1 MMKLYLIIAL
11 SILIGACGV
20 DDSITVTPTL
30 RRMPTATPLPLIP
43 SAPTNTPPPL
53 PTLPP
58 TPAPVAYKIQK
69 GDTLIAIASKF
80 NVSLEAIDKLNP
92 GLNPGNLQPG
102 QTILLPPDTQGL
114 AAASIPLPAI
124 TPLPITLGAFYCSP
138 TPSSSVICL
147 SEFKNTGNA
156 PIVNLSVQVNLLNAD
171 NSPGANAVAFS
182 PLDVIPIGVS
192 VPLAAM
198 FPQAALSSNRVASSA
213 VLTAES
219 ASALAERFVMLNV
232 SGASGSSSPSGFIIN
247 GIVIN
252 PASVEVKSVVIVA
265 TVYNAVGTVAGYRK
279 IILNGTIAPRGNT
292 PFSITMAGISEV
304 TRWAVIAQAHIR

>member
-1 MMKLYLIIAL
+1 MKKIWIIAI
-11 SILIGACGV
+11 SILISACGV
-20 DDSITVTPTL
+20 DDSITLTPTL
-30 RRMPTATPLPLIP
+30 RRMPTTTPLPLIP
-43 SAPTNTPPPL
+43 GAPTNTPPPL

-92 GLNPGNLQPG
+92 GLNPANLQPG

-124 TPLPITLGAFYCSP
+124 TPLPITLGTFYCSP

-147 SEFKNTGNA
+147 SEYKNTGDA
-156 PIVNLSVQVNLLNAD
+156 PILNLSAQVNLLNAD
-171 NSPGANAVAFS
+171 NSPGANAVAYS

-213 VLTAES
+213 MLTAES
-219 ASALAERFVMLNV
+219 ASALAERYVMLNV
-232 SGASGSSSPSGFIIN
+232 SGVAGSSSSSGFIIN
-247 GIVIN
+247 GSVIN

-265 TVYNAVGTVAGYRK
+265 TVYNAAGAVTSYRK

-292 PFSITMAGISEV
+292 TFSITMAGISEV

>member
-1 MMKLYLIIAL
+1 MKKFWIIAL
-11 SILIGACGV
+11 SILISACGV
-20 DDSITVTPTL
+20 DDSITLTPTL
-30 RRMPTATPLPLIP
+30 RRMPTTTPLPLIP
-43 SAPTNTPPPL
+43 GAPTNTPPPL

-92 GLNPGNLQPG
+92 GLNPANLQPG

-156 PIVNLSVQVNLLNAD
+156 PILNLSAQVNLLNAD
-171 NSPGANAVAFS
+171 NSPGANAVAYS
-182 PLDVIPIGVS
+182 PLDVIPVGVS

-219 ASALAERFVMLNV
+219 ASALVDRYVMLNV
-232 SGASGSSSPSGFIIN
+232 SGVTGSSSSSGFIIN
-247 GIVIN
+247 GSVIN

-265 TVYNAVGTVAGYRK
+265 TVYNSAGAVASYRK
-279 IILNGTIAPRGNT
+279 IILNGAIAPRGNT
-292 PFSITMAGISEV
+292 PFSITMAGITEV

>member
-1 MMKLYLIIAL
+1 MKNFWIIAL

-20 DDSITVTPTL
+20 DNSITVTPTL
-30 RRMPTATPLPLIP
+30 RRMPTTTPLPLVP
-43 SAPTNTPPPL
+43 NAPTNTPPPL

-92 GLNPGNLQPG
+92 GLNPANLQPG

-156 PIVNLSVQVNLLNAD
+156 PIVNLSAQVNLLNAD

-182 PLDVIPIGVS
+182 PLDVIPVGVS

-213 VLTAES
+213 VLTAEA

-232 SGASGSSSPSGFIIN
+232 SGAAGSSSPSGFIIN
-247 GIVIN
+247 GNVIN

-265 TVYNAVGTVAGYRK
+265 TVYNAAGAVTSYRK
-279 IILNGTIAPRGNT
+279 IILNGTIAPRGST
-292 PFSITMAGISEV
+292 TFSITMAGITEA
-304 TRWAVIAQAHIR
+304 TQWTVIAQARTR

>member
-1 MMKLYLIIAL
+1 MKNFWIITL
-11 SILIGACGV
+11 SILISACGV
-20 DDSITVTPTL
+20 NDSITVTPTL
-30 RRMPTATPLPLIP
+30 RRMPTTTPLPLIP
-43 SAPTNTPPPL
+43 GAPTNTPPPL

-92 GLNPGNLQPG
+92 GLNPASLQPG

-114 AAASIPLPAI
+114 AAAPIPLPAI
-124 TPLPITLGAFYCSP
+124 TPLPITLGTFYCSP

-156 PIVNLSVQVNLLNAD
+156 PIVNLSAQVNLLNAD
-171 NSPGANAVAFS
+171 NSPGANAVAYS
-182 PLDVIPIGVS
+182 PLDVIPVGVS

-219 ASALAERFVMLNV
+219 ASALAERYVTLNV
-232 SGASGSSSPSGFIIN
+232 SGAAGSSSPSGYIIN
-247 GIVIN
+247 GSVIN

-265 TVYNAVGTVAGYRK
+265 TVYNSAGAVAGYRK
-279 IILNGTIAPRGNT
+279 IILSVVIAARGAT
-292 PFSITMAGISEV
+292 PFSITLAGITEV
-304 TRWAVIAQAHIR
+304 TRWAVIAQARTQ

>member
-1 MMKLYLIIAL
+1 MKNFWIIAF
-11 SILIGACGV
+11 SILISACGV
-20 DDSITVTPTL
+20 NDSITLTPTL
-30 RRMPTATPLPLIP
+30 RRMPTTTPLPLIP

-92 GLNPGNLQPG
+92 GLNPANLQPG

-114 AAASIPLPAI
+114 TAASIPLPVI
-124 TPLPITLGAFYCSP
+124 TPLPITLGTFYCSP

-156 PIVNLSVQVNLLNAD
+156 PILNLSAQVNLLNAD
-171 NSPGANAVAFS
+171 NSPGANAVAYS
-182 PLDVIPIGVS
+182 PFDVIPVGVS

-198 FPQAALSSNRVASSA
+198 FPQASLSSNRVASSA

-232 SGASGSSSPSGFIIN
+232 SGAAGSSSPSGFIIN
-247 GIVIN
+247 GSVIN
-252 PASVEVKSVVIVA
+252 PAGVEVKSVVIVA
-265 TVYNAVGTVAGYRK
+265 TVYNSASAVTGYRK
-279 IILNGTIAPRGNT
+279 IILNGTIAPRGST
-292 PFSITMAGISEV
+292 TFSITMAGITEV
-304 TRWAVIAQAHIR
+304 TRWAVIAQARTQ

>member
-1 MMKLYLIIAL
+1 MKNFWIIAF
-11 SILIGACGV
+11 SILISACGV

-30 RRMPTATPLPLIP
+30 RRMPTTTPLPLIP

-92 GLNPGNLQPG
+92 GLNPANLQPG

-114 AAASIPLPAI
+114 TAASIPLPAI
-124 TPLPITLGAFYCSP
+124 TPLPITLGTFYCSP

-156 PIVNLSVQVNLLNAD
+156 PILNLSAQVNLLNAD
-171 NSPGANAVAFS
+171 NSPGANAVAYS
-182 PLDVIPIGVS
+182 PFDVIPVGVS

-198 FPQAALSSNRVASSA
+198 FPQASLSSNRVASSA

-232 SGASGSSSPSGFIIN
+232 SGAAGSSSPSGFIIN
-247 GIVIN
+247 GSVIN

-265 TVYNAVGTVAGYRK
+265 TVYNSASAVTGYRK
-279 IILNGTIAPRGNT
+279 IILNGTIAPRGST
-292 PFSITMAGISEV
+292 TFSITMAGITEV
-304 TRWAVIAQAHIR
+304 TRWAVIAQARTQ

>member
-1 MMKLYLIIAL
+1 
-11 SILIGACGV
+11 
-20 DDSITVTPTL
+20 
-30 RRMPTATPLPLIP
+30 
-43 SAPTNTPPPL
+43 
-53 PTLPP
+53 LPP
-58 TPAPVAYKIQK
+58 TPAPVAYKIQT

-147 SEFKNTGNA
+147 SEFKNTGDA
-156 PIVNLSVQVNLLNAD
+156 PILNLSAQVNLLNAD
-171 NSPGANAVAFS
+171 SSPGANAVAYS
-182 PLDVIPIGVS
+182 PLDVIPVGVS

-198 FPQAALSSNRVASSA
+198 FPQASASSNRVASSA

-219 ASALAERFVMLNV
+219 ASALADRYVMLNV
-232 SGASGSSSPSGFIIN
+232 SGAAGSSSSSGFVIN
-247 GIVIN
+247 GNVIN
-252 PASVEVKSVVIVA
+252 PASAEVKSTVVVA
-265 TVYNAVGTVAGYRK
+265 TVYNSVSAVTSYRK
-279 IILNGTIAPRGNT
+279 IILNGTIAPRGNAA
-292 PFSITMAGISEV
+292 FSITMAGITEV
-304 TRWAVIAQAHIR
+304 TRWAVVAQARTR